1 MYEDEFESLQPYGY
15 DRQSGHM
22 HHQGFNR
29 VIGEIPLNITA
40 EIGRTKLTVSDILK
54 LQVGSVV
61 ELDKLSNDPVDIR
74 VNSKLIGR
82 GEVVSVDDCYGVRV
96 SNIIGRHY

>member
-1 MYEDEFESLQPYGY
+1 MFDDDFESMQPYGY
-15 DRQSGHM
+15 DRHSGPVG
-22 HHQGFNR
+22 QGFSR

-54 LQVGSVV
+54 LQVGSIV
-61 ELDKLSNDPVDIR
+61 ELDKLSTDPVDIR

-82 GEVVSVDDCYGVRV
+82 GDVVSVDDCYGVRV
-96 SNIIGRHY
+96 TGIIGRKY